1 MKYENA
7 GDILPEALLREVQ
20 QYAAG
25 KLLYIPKGADKKAW
39 GEASGYREQL
49 IRRNRMIR
57 NKYAH
62 GMTVSELADQYC
74 LSLDS
79 IKKIVYAKK
88 SEQHLTYEPTVASA
102 VAYARA
108 GLLEEWV
115 ECCRSLT
122 LAAPV
127 ALEVEMSWASYVG
140 VVKFPIRLIQREQ
153 ETAEA
158 ETQTGDVGDRSE
170 HPPLLISYSGGKFYC
185 PEQRELLSALR
196 EAKVNAF
203 PSIVMMEGNEDY
215 KRFMTY
221 YGTVLFFVD
230 AE

>member
-88 SEQHLTYEPTVASA
+88 SEHHLTYASTVASA

-122 LAAPV
+122 LPARAVP
-127 ALEVEMSWASYVG
+127 EVETSLTRYIG

-153 ETAEA
+153 EEAGAER
-158 ETQTGDVGDRSE
+158 QTTGARDRSE
-170 HPPLLISYSGGKFYC
+170 HPPLLISYSGGQFCC
-185 PEQRELLSALR
+185 PEQRELLGALR
-196 EAKVNAF
+196 ASKVNAF